1 MLYFSVLIMF
11 LIELDISKVKLGINA
26 DALSVLHALL
36 ELVSKGILV
45 GSMKAR
51 HERFGKRFSFYG

>member
-1 MLYFSVLIMF
+1 MF

-45 GSMKAR
+45 GSMKAG